1 MRACA
6 RAIASSAAP
15 GSTPSAGFNPS
26 CWARSSAARARCT
39 SISPAR
45 SAASASTRT
54 WSSST
59 STKPSWME
67 RYRFLPSATDTYVS
81 MPMPSNPSSGAWPG
95 RIPMYPCLPGSCRS
109 LTRSRTKARSGVATS
124 SSRVSAMGLLLLQLF
139 RALQHFL
146 DGALHVERLLRQV
159 VVLAFD
165 NFAEP
170 LDGIGQLDVLALV
183 TGELL
188 GHVERL
194 GKELLDFAR
203 PCHDELIF
211 VGEFVDAQN
220 GDDVLEILV
229 ALQRA
234 LHGLRRLVVI

>member
-39 SISPAR
+39 SISSAR

-81 MPMPSNPSSGAWPG
+81 VPMPSSPSSGAWPGRIPRPSSGAWPG
-95 RIPMYPCLPGSCRS
+95 RIPMYPSLPGTCTS
-109 LTRSRTKARSGVATS
+109 LTCSRTNARSGVATS
-124 SSRVSAMGLLLLQLF
+124 RESVSAMALRLPQFFGF
-139 RALQHFL
+139 LQHFL
-146 DGALHVERLLRQV
+146 DGSLHVERLLRQV
-159 VVLAFD
+159 VVLAIH
-165 NFAEP
+165 NFAEA
-170 LDGIGQLDVLALV
+170 LDGIRQLDVLALV
-183 TGELL
+183 AGELL

-194 GKELLDFAR
+194 GKELLDFA
-203 PCHDELIF
+203 
-211 VGEFVDAQN
+211 
-220 GDDVLEILV
+220 
-229 ALQRA
+229 
-234 LHGLRRLVVI
+234 